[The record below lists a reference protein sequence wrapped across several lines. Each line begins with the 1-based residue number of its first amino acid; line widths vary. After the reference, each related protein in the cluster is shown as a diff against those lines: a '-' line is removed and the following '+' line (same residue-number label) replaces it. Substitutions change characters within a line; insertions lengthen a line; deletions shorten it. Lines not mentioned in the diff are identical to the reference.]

1 MQEEKIGG
9 TKKGVAGGRDWGE
22 QEKKREWE
30 DEKIARNRKRRKRVR
45 QIVKQH
51 GLKGIDEYIRIGE

>member
-1 MQEEKIGG
+1 MGG
-9 TKKGVAGGRDWGE
+9 TRKE
-22 QEKKREWE
+22 REWK